1 MYINTAISILESAGI
16 KYKKLNE
23 NITRKYLSARIEFD
37 VDLDSRKMSKLN
49 LLRKWE
55 ELGIE
60 ALEYDDSF
68 NFETVDDY
76 NSFKLKVNQNQ
87 VSFNHCYFDLSGWRE
102 VSCLL
107 KVETSNLDK
116 IQAEKALIS
125 VKRALKPV
133 LDEIRNLNGV
143 VSTSDL
149 RIVL

>member
-1 MYINTAISILESAGI
+1 MDIDTARSILESAGI
-16 KYKKLNE
+16 KYKRINE

-37 VDLDSRKMSKLN
+37 VDLDPRKMSKPN

-68 NFETVDDY
+68 NFEKVDDY
-76 NSFKLKVNQNQ
+76 SFKIKVNQNH

-107 KVETSNLDK
+107 KVETFNLDK

-125 VKRALKPV
+125 VKRALEPV
-133 LDEIRNLNGV
+133 LDEIRNLKGV